1 MSRSQAFNPDRICM
15 TNIPG
20 TTIDTSDPPQHPL
33 TDKFG
38 RAVTYLRISVTDRCD
53 LRCVY
58 CMAEDMEFLPRK
70 QILTLEEIVQIG
82 SAFGSLGVN
91 KIRITGGEPLTRKNI
106 MKVFNDLGHLE
117 SIKDLTMTTNG
128 TRLSRFAG
136 ELKQAGVTRI
146 NVSLDTLKPD
156 RFEKLTRVGD
166 LSKTLA
172 GIDAALEQD
181 FKRVKINSVIMKNRN
196 HDECIDLVRFA
207 IDRNIDISFIE
218 EMPLGDVGDHDRAEA
233 FCSSDEIM
241 QQLSKAFDLHASTEC
256 TGGPSRYY
264 HLAGT
269 NSRVGFISPHSH
281 NFCASCN
288 RVRLTAQ
295 GRLLLCLGQEHS
307 VDLKRVIRANPGDDE
322 ALKQAIIGSMSI
334 KPKGHDF
341 NLQGQPVIVRHMNAT
356 GG

>member
-1 MSRSQAFNPDRICM
+1 
-15 TNIPG
+15 
-20 TTIDTSDPPQHPL
+20 
-33 TDKFG
+33 
-38 RAVTYLRISVTDRCD
+38 
-53 LRCVY
+53 
-58 CMAEDMEFLPRK
+58 
-70 QILTLEEIVQIG
+70 
-82 SAFGSLGVN
+82 
-91 KIRITGGEPLTRKNI
+91 
-106 MKVFNDLGHLE
+106 
-117 SIKDLTMTTNG
+117 MTTNG
-128 TRLSRFAG
+128 TRLSLFAG

-181 FKRVKINSVIMKNRN
+181 FRRVKINSVIMKNRN
-196 HDECIDLVRFA
+196 QDECIDLVRFA

-218 EMPLGDVGDHDRAEA
+218 EMPLGEVGEHDRAEA

-241 QQLSKAFDLHASTEC
+241 QQLSKAFDLHASAEC

-264 HLAGT
+264 HVAGT

-322 ALKQAIIGSMSI
+322 ALKQAIIDSMSI